1 MDNNF
6 NNVTPEQVTPNPEA
20 TQPMQPDMGE
30 PVQSEMS
37 QQPYGEQMQPEMSQ
51 QPYEQPVRTEMNQQP
66 YGQQMQPE
74 MNLQPYVQSTPPTA
88 TNPLTGGNGGGG
100 KPPKVKKPMTGG
112 KLAAII
118 CGGIAAVAA
127 IVCGVIFIPKLFRT
141 DKEVVID
148 AFEATL
154 NTDAESTYIEDTVGI
169 ADIMEKLE
177 ENGGTITSTI
187 SIDKYND
194 TDFNL
199 GVETYAVTNPK
210 DKLVEY
216 TIAAIADGEPIIK
229 LNMFGDD
236 TNTYVEIQD
245 FIDGYFMVPNDDPM
259 GAYNSSYLG
268 QEAPITGAN
277 VQFDYFPDEET
288 TESTDN
294 INSGYV
300 NAIEELW
307 DSAEFEKQ
315 GKAKINVNGKT
326 VKAKEYTVTLK
337 EENIENALVSVFD
350 GVKQMYADDPSLL
363 EESGMDLDTFNS
375 SMAQVQNLIP
385 SLVTG
390 DFVVKVYV
398 KDDKIIK
405 ITSSDDISLMG
416 VTMSYNFFL
425 DIEDEDVSGECTFTV
440 MGESVGIKFEAH
452 DLNGNANG
460 KFTVEVPGEDAIE
473 LTYTSTVN
481 KTDSAEDVSF
491 EIELNMGTENLAKI
505 SGKAEM
511 DKTANSFN
519 IAADCTADGETMQF
533 LMSGKLEDI
542 NKGVSYKYAI
552 DNITVTAGEESL
564 TMSASYSVDTSAN
577 TAKPYD
583 SSKPVYE
590 LATLTEDDFNN
601 IIMENED
608 LAVDWIMNL
617 NEYLSPIIGDLQPES
632 VYEEAD
638 ISGESD
644 IISESVDDGIIEEG
658 NVKVRIL
665 GSLPGLTCS
674 YDGSYYITYADAAE
688 DFSVNYSIYNDMSAE
703 EVVSLYY
710 FGISSEGEVTEELN
724 STMTLSDGST
734 VNYSYSMGDYCA
746 AMYAKDLGNGS
757 CIVADVYV
765 YNQTASS
772 AELGEALLDSN
783 FEVIE

>member
-20 TQPMQPDMGE
+20 SQPMQAETNQQPYSESVQAETNQQPYSE
-30 PVQSEMS
+30 PVQA
-37 QQPYGEQMQPEMSQ
+37 
-51 QPYEQPVRTEMNQQP
+51 EMNQQP
-66 YGQQMQPE
+66 YGQPMQPE
-74 MNLQPYVQSTPPTA
+74 MNQQPYGQPMQPQM
-88 TNPLTGGNGGGG
+88 PLSGGNGGGG

-112 KLAAII
+112 KLAGII
-118 CGGIAAVAA
+118 CGGIAAVAV
-127 IVCGVIFIPKLFRT
+127 IVCGVIFIPKLLRT

-154 NTDAESTYIEDTVGI
+154 KTDAESAYIEDTVGI
-169 ADIMEKLE
+169 SEIIDKLE
-177 ENGGTITSTI
+177 ENGGTITANF
-187 SIDKYND
+187 SIDNYND

-199 GVETYAVTNPK
+199 GIETYMVKNPK
-210 DKLVEY
+210 DKLIEY
-216 TIAAIADGEPIIK
+216 TIAAIADGEEFIK

-245 FIDGYFMVPNDDPM
+245 FIDGYFMVPNDDPV

-268 QEAPITGAN
+268 QEEPITGAS
-277 VQFDYFPDEET
+277 VQLDYFADKET

-300 NAIEELW
+300 SAVEELW

-315 GKAKINVNGKT
+315 GNAKINVNGKT

-337 EENIENALVSVFD
+337 EENIESALVSLFD

-363 EESGMDLDTFNS
+363 EESGMDLDSFNTT
-375 SMAQVQNLIP
+375 MGQVQTLIP
-385 SLVTG
+385 SFVTG

-416 VTMSYNFFL
+416 VNMSYNFFL
-425 DIEDEDVSGECTFTV
+425 DIEEEDVTGECTFTV
-440 MGESVGIKFEAH
+440 MGESVGVKFEAH
-452 DLNGNANG
+452 DLNGNVNG
-460 KFTVEVPGEDAIE
+460 KFTVEVPGEEPIE
-473 LTYTSTVN
+473 LVYTSTVN

-491 EIELNMGTENLAKI
+491 EIELNMGAENFMKI
-505 SGKAEM
+505 SGKAGL
-511 DKTANSFN
+511 DKAANSFN
-519 IAADCTADGETMQF
+519 VALDCSVDDETMQF
-533 LMSGKLEDI
+533 LMLGKLEDI
-542 NKGVSYKYAI
+542 NKGVSFKYAI
-552 DNITVTAGEESL
+552 DSITFIAGDESL
-564 TMSASYSVDTSAN
+564 TMSASYAVDTSAN

-590 LATLTEDDFNN
+590 LATLTEEDFQD
-601 IIMENED
+601 ILMENQD
-608 LAVDWIMNL
+608 LAMEWIL
-617 NEYLSPIIGDLQPES
+617 NFYEYLAPIFDIADIPESEPEAGYEEPDISNEQPE
-632 VYEEAD
+632 A
-638 ISGESD
+638 
-644 IISESVDDGIIEEG
+644 DGIIEDNNG
-658 NVKVRIL
+658 DVKVRIL

-674 YDGSYYITYADAAE
+674 YDGAYYMTFADAAQNYN
-688 DFSVNYSIYNDMSAE
+688 VNYSIYNDVTAE

-710 FGISSEGEVTEELN
+710 FGVSSVDENEVTEELN
-724 STMTLSDGST
+724 STITLSDGSIA
-734 VNYSYSMGDYCA
+734 NYSYSMGYDYCA

-757 CIVADVYV
+757 CIVADISVYGQDV
-765 YNQTASS
+765 SS

-783 FEVIE
+783 FEIIE